1 MSTEACFQGRRGDKW
16 RPSFSH
22 DQVFFEKKT
31 AVVTGEHCLPVD
43 GSKSRVK
50 WKGVLDEY
58 GHGRVVNLLSH
69 RVHERFSA
77 EDDYTNAFQR
87 GKKIFFLIFI
97 FFRTGAS
104 GTQLRSTAHLLEIAD
119 VV

>member
-1 MSTEACFQGRRGDKW
+1 MTRGRNLCPRKRVFKADEGTNG
-16 RPSFSH
+16 
-22 DQVFFEKKT
+22 DQVFHTTKFFSKKKT

-87 GKKIFFLIFI
+87 GKKK
-97 FFRTGAS
+97 
-104 GTQLRSTAHLLEIAD
+104 
-119 VV
+119 